1 MQPFLIDL
9 DDVEKVVDR
18 LETASGALRAAGTAL
33 RGASRKLAEALD
45 VFDAARPV
53 TAAAVGGEP
62 PEERPEEMGD
72 NTVILTADAP
82 EVEGQAP
89 LPTPP
94 EGEANEG
101 PTGGGDVPASF
112 SYPY

>member
-1 MQPFLIDL
+1 
-9 DDVEKVVDR
+9 
-18 LETASGALRAAGTAL
+18 
-33 RGASRKLAEALD
+33 
-45 VFDAARPV
+45 
-53 TAAAVGGEP
+53 
-62 PEERPEEMGD
+62 MGD

-94 EGEANEG
+94 EGEANEV